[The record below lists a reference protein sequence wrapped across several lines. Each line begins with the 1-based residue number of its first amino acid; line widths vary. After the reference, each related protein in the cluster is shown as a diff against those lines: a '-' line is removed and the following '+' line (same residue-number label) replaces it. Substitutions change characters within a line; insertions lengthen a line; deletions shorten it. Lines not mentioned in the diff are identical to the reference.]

1 MENSCD
7 SSSLQRTSLSD
18 IFLNYNLDKN
28 VRIIDV
34 ACGVGIV
41 AEEIGKFGY
50 KNIDG
55 LDPANGYIK
64 VVKARGIYKVIHML
78 RICSVLFITFLM
90 TRFTRSCYRWD
101 TQIQYFWF
109 ERTY

>member
-1 MENSCD
+1 MANSYD
-7 SSSLQRTSLSD
+7 PSSLQRTSLSD

-55 LDPANGYIK
+55 LDPANGYIT
-64 VVKARGIYKVIHML
+64 VVKARGIYKVIQS
-78 RICSVLFITFLM
+78 CAYVLFFLL
-90 TRFTRSCYRWD
+90 
-101 TQIQYFWF
+101 
-109 ERTY
+109 

>member
-7 SSSLQRTSLSD
+7 PSSLQRTSLSE

-41 AEEIGKFGY
+41 AEEVGKFGY

-55 LDPANGYIK
+55 LDPAKGYIT
-64 VVKARGIYKVIHML
+64 VVKARGIYKVILNLH
-78 RICSVLFITFLM
+78 ICSFLLYLF
-90 TRFTRSCYRWD
+90 
-101 TQIQYFWF
+101 
-109 ERTY
+109 EN